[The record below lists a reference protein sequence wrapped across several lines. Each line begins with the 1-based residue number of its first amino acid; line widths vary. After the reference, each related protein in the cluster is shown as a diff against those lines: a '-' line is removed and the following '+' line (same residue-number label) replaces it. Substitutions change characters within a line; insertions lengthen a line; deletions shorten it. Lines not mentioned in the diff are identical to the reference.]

1 VRSLSLIQLSYLMRR
16 KLLRQRAT
24 YAELGTRRWVIH
36 PQETRARRSAVYF
49 ADEIDRISTRNVGS
63 TTYAYEMSRL
73 QAGHAQHDATVAYS
87 LQNVALV
94 NGSLY
99 KGAMRHR
106 LVASRSL
113 ISSGQHDYIE
123 SGALACTL
131 YGNTFFGHWMSDD
144 LSLHLASESLAAPL
158 GVERPPYHHEPGYRD
173 LMRINS
179 RKVAQ
184 VRFGQLMILDDVGQ
198 NSYKQQRYERL
209 RSRLRAS
216 VAAAGNRLVYIRRG
230 RTAAKSLS
238 QVADG
243 RTMTN
248 ADEVEAFLG
257 SQGFVTL
264 DLDQCSVSQIAAAI
278 LDAAIVVGTEGS
290 HMAHALYP
298 IRDHGALCIMQPPD
312 CFTNVF
318 KDYSDCLG
326 LWYGFTVGVRCPGGF
341 SIQIR
346 DLERIIDK
354 LIDCTELRA

>member
-1 VRSLSLIQLSYLMRR
+1 VSLAQLSYLMRR
-16 KLLRQRAT
+16 KLLRQSAA

-36 PQETRARRSAVYF
+36 PEETRARRSAVYF
-49 ADEIDRISTRNVGS
+49 DDEIDRISTRNVGS

-73 QAGHAQHDATVAYS
+73 QAGHTQHDATVAH
-87 LQNVALV
+87 LLENVDLV

-113 ISSGQHDYIE
+113 ISRAQQDYME

-144 LSLHLASESLAAPL
+144 LSLHLAAESFAAP
-158 GVERPPYHHEPGYRD
+158 VAVDRPLYHHEPDYCE

-179 RKVAQ
+179 SKVAR
-184 VRFGQLMILDDVGQ
+184 VRFGQLTILDDIGQ
-198 NSYKQQRYERL
+198 NTYKQRRYEQL

-230 RTAAKSLS
+230 RKAAKSLS
-238 QVADG
+238 QRDVS

-248 ADEVEAFLG
+248 ADEVEAYLG
-257 SQGFVTL
+257 SQGFVTV
-264 DLDQCSVSQIAAAI
+264 DLDQCSAPQIAAAI
-278 LDAAIVVGTEGS
+278 LDAVIVVGTEGS
-290 HMAHALYP
+290 HMAHALYS
-298 IRDHGALCIMQPPD
+298 IRDHGALCILQAPD

-318 KDYSDCLG
+318 KDYADCIG
-326 LWYGFTVGVRCPGGF
+326 LRYGFTAGVRGADGF

-346 DLERIIDK
+346 DLERIIDR